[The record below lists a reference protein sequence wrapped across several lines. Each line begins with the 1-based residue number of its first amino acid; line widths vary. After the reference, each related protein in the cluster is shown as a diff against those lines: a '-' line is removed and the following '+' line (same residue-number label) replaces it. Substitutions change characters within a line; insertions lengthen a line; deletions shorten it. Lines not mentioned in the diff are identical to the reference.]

1 MKKNYIFIIL
11 SCLLLGFTARA
22 QDSLQP
28 LPEVNN
34 PMWGIKKLMLT
45 GGAETQFIADSAQ
58 AGFRNIK
65 FHLAP
70 LISLGDKLFLISEI
84 EIETRDGEVDFGL
97 EQVHLNY
104 QILPNLTVYAGRFLP
119 KFGHYRGMM
128 GEGYLNRFSTDPVG
142 FGDGGIGPM
151 VETGM
156 GIVGGLQLGYSKLNY
171 DLYLSNGPQLITE
184 DPAMAGNFEY
194 EGFLNNNK
202 NMAFGGRVGLLPFSS
217 SSFELGVSFLNKAKT
232 GDLHSPYTGIGS
244 KWMAYDINYYH
255 NIVPLKSLLRV
266 YGEYKT
272 MNVDQALYPFDE
284 GGTFK
289 SNKSSA
295 WYIQGSLR
303 PNGFERQFIDNLELA
318 IRYSS
323 FTTPD
328 NAPWGN
334 AITYSDLNTGS
345 TIHQMAYGINY
356 WLAWDCILKF
366 SYQTQS
372 YDGNK
377 FLFEAIYRF

>member
-1 MKKNYIFIIL
+1 MKKNYIFIIA
-11 SCLLLGFTARA
+11 LGLIINFTAKA

-28 LPEVNN
+28 LPESNN

-45 GGAETQFIADSAQ
+45 GGAEAQFVADSGQ

-84 EIETRDGEVDFGL
+84 EIETLDGQVDFGL

-104 QILPNLTVYAGRFLP
+104 QILPNLTIYAGRFLP

-128 GEGYLNRFSTDPVG
+128 GEGYLNRFATNPVG

-156 GIVGGLQLGYSKLNY
+156 GIVGGFQMGYSKLNY
-171 DLYLSNGPQLITE
+171 DLYLSNGPQLIAN
-184 DPAMAGNFEY
+184 DPSMAGNFEY
-194 EGFLNNNK
+194 EGFWNNNK
-202 NMAFGGRVGLLPFSS
+202 NMAFGGRVGFLPFPNSCL
-217 SSFELGVSFLNKAKT
+217 ELGLSTLHKAKT
-232 GDLHSPYTGIGS
+232 GDINTTYNNIGS
-244 KWMAYDINYYH
+244 TWMAYDLSFYH
-255 NIVPLKSLLRV
+255 NITPMKSILRV

-272 MNVDQALYPFDE
+272 MKVDQATYPDD
-284 GGTFK
+284 GAGSFK
-289 SNKSSA
+289 NNKSSA
-295 WYIQGSLR
+295 WYLQGSLR
-303 PNGFERQFIDNLELA
+303 PNGFESQFIDNMELSL
-318 IRYSS
+318 RYST

-334 AITYSDLNTGS
+334 AASYSDLIPGNT
-345 TIHQMAYGINY
+345 THQMAYSLNY
-356 WLAWDCILKF
+356 WLAWDCLLKF
-366 SYQTQS
+366 SYQTQNYS
-372 YDGNK
+372 GNQ
-377 FLFEAIYRF
+377 FIFEAIYRF